1 MLRDQQDTVSSLY
14 HRPLNMTNIRIHHKK
29 TLHILIELQK
39 FSTSISCDT
48 KPQSEALLMW
58 IYLSTSADLSVYLSI
73 HLQPFPFPKSAW
85 NTLFTEKEKNPTNLC
100 QSKQLLQGLHSQH
113 FPHNLYLLAL
123 LPVNQLSRKVA
134 FCRLTG
140 DLNKKVISILFSECN
155 LCLPGNPS
163 SLLYN
168 QMVTN
173 RKQ

>member
-85 NTLFTEKEKNPTNLC
+85 NILFTEKEKKNPQISVNLSNFC
-100 QSKQLLQGLHSQH
+100 KAYIHSIFHTTFICLLSYQWINYQE
-113 FPHNLYLLAL
+113 
-123 LPVNQLSRKVA
+123 K
-134 FCRLTG
+134 
-140 DLNKKVISILFSECN
+140 
-155 LCLPGNPS
+155 
-163 SLLYN
+163 
-168 QMVTN
+168 
-173 RKQ
+173 